1 MADPAPP
8 IAIVAGSGDLP
19 RLLAEACQRR
29 ARAYHIVQFD
39 GVSLPWRGDH
49 PRIDAVFEQPGA
61 LFATLRRLGVR
72 EVTFAGAMRRPTL
85 SPQRF
90 DLKALA
96 IAPRVLSAL
105 RQGDDAGL
113 SVIAAVFEGEGLA
126 IVPPETLLE
135 EGRMPAGILTRTAPS
150 RADAA
155 DIQRARQILAALG
168 PLDVGQGAVVAQG
181 LCLGVETVQGT
192 DAMLRF
198 VAKTAGPLRPDPDG
212 ARGVLVKCPKPGQ
225 DRRVD
230 LPAIGPDTIRA
241 VDAAGLAGVA
251 LTARGALLLNRA
263 ETVAEADRRGL
274 FLIGDPA

>member
-1 MADPAPP
+1 MAEPAPP

-49 PRIDAVFEQPGA
+49 PRIDAVFEKPGA

-105 RQGDDAGL
+105 RRGDDAGL

-135 EGRMPAGILTRTAPS
+135 EGRMPAGVLTRTAPS

-155 DIQRARQILAALG
+155 DILRARQILAALG